1 MTHHRKS
8 IGVLALA
15 WAGLGLA
22 VLAVGSG
29 PGCGAGNPYP
39 PGSYE
44 RGVYFAEHGKEVEA
58 VAALESYVRRNPT
71 DSLASEAQ
79 FLKAMTY
86 MKSREFPLAAV
97 EFQILR
103 KDFPTSPRVEDA
115 DFQEGLA
122 YLGQVGRLE
131 RDFSGATEAR
141 LHFQKFLERYPDS
154 PHAAEARQ
162 TLQHISDLVVQK
174 RLQQIRI
181 YQQLDQREAVAL
193 TLDTVLA
200 QEAGSSLLDQVL
212 WLRAETAAELDRPEE
227 ARRFYQRLLDEF
239 PDSDLTHKARGRLDG
254 ETLPAAATDS
264 LDLGS

>member
-1 MTHHRKS
+1 MSNKRYP
-8 IGVLALA
+8 
-15 WAGLGLA
+15 AGILGLVWTCLGLA

-29 PGCGAGNPYP
+29 PGCGAGNPHP

-86 MKSREFPLAAV
+86 MKTREFPLAAV

-115 DFQEGLA
+115 YFQEGLA
-122 YLGQVGRLE
+122 YLGQVGKVE

-141 LHFQKFLERYPDS
+141 LHFQKFLEVYPGS
-154 PHAAEARQ
+154 THLAEARQ
-162 TLQHISDLVVQK
+162 TLQHISDLMVQK
-174 RLQQIRI
+174 RLQQIRV
-181 YQQLDQREAVAL
+181 YQQLNQHEAVAL
-193 TLDTVLA
+193 TLDVVLA
-200 QEAGSSLLDQVL
+200 QEAGSTLLDQVL
-212 WLRAETAAELDRPEE
+212 WVRAETAAELDRPEE
-227 ARRFYQRLLDEF
+227 ARRFYQRLVDEF
-239 PDSDLTHKARGRLDG
+239 PESDLARKASGRLDRG
-254 ETLPAAATDS
+254 AISMDGPES
-264 LDLGS
+264 GS